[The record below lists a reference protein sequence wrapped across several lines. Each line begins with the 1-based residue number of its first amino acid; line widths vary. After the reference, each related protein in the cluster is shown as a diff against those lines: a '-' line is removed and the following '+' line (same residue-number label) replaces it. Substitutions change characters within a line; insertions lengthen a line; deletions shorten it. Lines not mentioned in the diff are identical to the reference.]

1 MTHDVRL
8 VPAAVAAWLAAAVA
22 LTVGAV
28 GPVGMAGL
36 AGATLVVLALL
47 VRVVGSRPGRLAL
60 QVLVCA
66 AVAVAVL
73 LSARAQLEARLSGGF
88 ADLRAG
94 RAEVE
99 VHGVAL
105 EDARQLG
112 PSSRSEAMVRLRL
125 ETASPAG
132 GVAVR
137 SIARVTALGS
147 VTGVRRGDR
156 VVVSGTLAA
165 LPAWE
170 DSQALLLD
178 STVAAR
184 ASPGGAAGAVQAL
197 RGRFLAATTSLSA
210 QGRGLVP
217 GITIG
222 DDSALP
228 ETLLEAMRRTSLGHL
243 TAVSGAHIALVL
255 AAVGLLAVRAST
267 RLRAVLLTLAL
278 AGLVALVGPEES
290 VVRATAM
297 GCAAVVA
304 ILRGRPPRA
313 LPALATGIVLL
324 LVLDPWLAFSFGFAL
339 SAAATAALLLLAPAL
354 GRSAERLLRHAGWRP
369 RRHVAAV
376 LATPLAAHLACAPI
390 ILLFNPSVSLYGV
403 LANAV
408 AAPAVAPAT
417 LLGLASVVASPVW
430 LPGATGLARAAEL
443 FTGWIAGTAMVV
455 SRFPASSLPW
465 PQGLGGALALAV
477 LHVLVTIALL
487 LPPRRWP
494 RPPGFLAVALAVSS
508 LAGAAALLVRGG
520 EWSVFQCDVG
530 QGSALLVRSGRTSA
544 VMVDVGPDDG
554 RSQDCLTAAGV
565 TRLDL
570 LVLTHPHADH
580 VANLPAVLAAV
591 RVDEVL
597 LSPATEPRDAVRA
610 VARELSFAGV
620 PHRVAV
626 AGDHGTA
633 GTVAWE
639 VLWPTSVPGT
649 ADAND
654 LSVAVLLAAPE
665 GRVLAL
671 GDLQGGGQERLA
683 DEVASCGAP
692 CRGLEVVAMA
702 HHGSRDQ
709 DAALAALL
717 DPAITLVSVG
727 ADNGYGH
734 PTEEA
739 IALYEDLGTR
749 LWRTDLHGTIRIVL
763 EDGSAVVEAGR

>member
-8 VPAAVAAWLAAAVA
+8 VPAAAAAWLAAAA
-22 LTVGAV
+22 GLTFGAEGTA
-28 GPVGMAGL
+28 GPVAA
-36 AGATLVVLALL
+36 AGAGLVVLVLL
-47 VRVVGSRPGRLAL
+47 VRTGSRPTPLAL
-60 QVLVCA
+60 QVLLCA
-66 AVAVAVL
+66 AVAIAVL
-73 LSARAQLEARLSGGF
+73 LSARAQVEVRISGGF
-88 ADLRAG
+88 EDLRVG

-99 VHGVAL
+99 VRAVAL
-105 EDARQLG
+105 EDARILG
-112 PSSRSEAMVRLRL
+112 ASSRSEAMVRLRL
-125 ETASPAG
+125 ESVSRAG
-132 GVAVR
+132 GTAVR
-137 SIARVTALGS
+137 STARVTALGG
-147 VTGVRRGDR
+147 VTGIRRGDR
-156 VVVSGTLAA
+156 VALSGTLAA
-165 LPAWE
+165 LPAQE

-197 RGRFLAATTSLSA
+197 RGRFLDATAPLSP

-255 AAVGLLAVRAST
+255 AAVGLLAVRAPT
-267 RLRAVLLTLAL
+267 RLRAVLLALAL

-290 VVRATAM
+290 VVRAAAM
-297 GCAAVVA
+297 GCTAVVA
-304 ILRGRPPRA
+304 ILRGRPPKA
-313 LPALATGIVLL
+313 LPALATAIVLL

-339 SAAATAALLLLAPAL
+339 SASATAALLLLAPAL
-354 GRSAERLLRHAGWRP
+354 GRSAERTLRRAGWRP
-369 RRHVAAV
+369 RRHVAGV

-417 LLGLASVVASPVW
+417 LLGLASVMVSPLW
-430 LPGATGLARAAEL
+430 LPGATGLARAAEF

-465 PQGLGGALALAV
+465 PQGLPGALALAV
-477 LHVLVTIALL
+477 LHALFVLALL
-487 LPPRRWP
+487 APPPRWP
-494 RPPGFLAVALAVSS
+494 RPPAVLSAVVVAS
-508 LAGAAALLVRGG
+508 LMVAGTALLVRRG

-530 QGSALLVRSGRTSA
+530 QGSALLVRSGVASA
-544 VMVDVGPDDG
+544 VMVDVGPEDG

-565 TRLDL
+565 THLDL

-580 VANLPAVLAAV
+580 IANLPAVLAAA

-597 LSPATEPRDAVRA
+597 ISPAHEPHDAVRA
-610 VARELSFAGV
+610 LERELVFAGLK
-620 PHRVAV
+620 PRVAV
-626 AGDHGTA
+626 TGDRGMA

-639 VLWPTSVPGT
+639 VLWPSATPGT
-649 ADAND
+649 EDAND
-654 LSVAVLLAAPE
+654 LSVAVLLTAPG

-671 GDLQGGGQERLA
+671 GDLQRGGQEQLA
-683 DEVASCGAP
+683 NEVATCGAP

-709 DAALAALL
+709 DPALATLL

-727 ADNGYGH
+727 ADNAYGH
-734 PTEEA
+734 PTVEA
-739 IALYEDLGTR
+739 MALYEGLGTR
-749 LWRTDLHGTIRIVL
+749 LWRTDVHGALRVTL
-763 EDGSAVVEAGR
+763 EDGTAVVEAGR